1 LTFIP
6 DAVHV
11 AGSRD
16 GRPQDSTLS
25 TVLPMIGVL
34 EDLVLYGRHVAWQ
47 ARLRPGLPLRRGSDI
62 PPACP
67 RRAPPSPHRATDEH
81 APLGNGMVQ
90 LQADFNLNNISG
102 SEMRPDVGRKSMSGI
117 DRRRLL
123 KFSGA
128 GAITAST
135 GGVAAILA
143 SGRAPVYAQAT
154 SIHWLRWSDFVPASD
169 QLLKSRSSRN
179 AKKRSGSS

>member
-1 LTFIP
+1 MTFRQL
-6 DAVHV
+6 AHV
-11 AGSRD
+11 GAYGLVIIRRKLYQGRSSR
-16 GRPQDSTLS
+16 TLS
-25 TVLPMIGVL
+25 STAS
-34 EDLVLYGRHVAWQ
+34 RSRWQ

-90 LQADFNLNNISG
+90 LRADFNLNNISG
-102 SEMRPDVGRKSMSGI
+102 SEMRPDVGRKSMTGI

-135 GGVAAILA
+135 GAVAAILA
-143 SGRAPVYAQAT
+143 SGRAP
-154 SIHWLRWSDFVPASD
+154 
-169 QLLKSRSSRN
+169 
-179 AKKRSGSS
+179 